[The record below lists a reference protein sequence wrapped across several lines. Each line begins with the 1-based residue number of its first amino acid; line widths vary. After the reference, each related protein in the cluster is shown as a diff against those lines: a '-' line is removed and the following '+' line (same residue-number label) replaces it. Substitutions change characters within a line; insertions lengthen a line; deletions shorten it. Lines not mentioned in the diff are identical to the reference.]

1 MSGKHQLWK
10 IPTAH
15 MAGSKQQIR
24 SHLGLWSS
32 RTRRLCLSTSILR
45 IHCVLC
51 SGLGTGDPVRACSVT
66 SVVFNLW
73 WPHGLYPTGYSVHGI
88 LPTRILEWVA
98 ISSLR
103 GSSPLRDRTCIS
115 CVSCTG
121 RQVLYHWTTWEAYW
135 RPPHVENSICSTHIH
150 ANAKLV
156 HDVSMTWHE
165 SRVSQPHHYWHLG
178 LDHSLLRGAALWIGG
193 CLTTSLAL
201 PSRCQQHL
209 PEGKWGS
216 TKIASG
222 WFEERTAKKIA
233 LCWIA
238 RGE

>member
-1 MSGKHQLWK
+1 MSRKHQLWK

-66 SVVFNLW
+66 WVVFNSW
-73 WPHGLYPTGYSVHGI
+73 WPHGLYPPGYSVHGI

-103 GSSPLRDRTCIS
+103 GSSPLRGRTCIS
-115 CVSCTG
+115 CVSCTEDLPRSGIQPASPVSPALAG
-121 RQVLYHWTTWEAYW
+121 RFFTTE
-135 RPPHVENSICSTHIH
+135 PPGKPTGDPRMSRALSAPLTFMQMLNWFVMYLRHGMRAGFLSLTITDTLGWIILCYEGLPCE
-150 ANAKLV
+150 LE
-156 HDVSMTWHE
+156 DV
-165 SRVSQPHHYWHLG
+165 
-178 LDHSLLRGAALWIGG
+178 
-193 CLTTSLAL
+193 
-201 PSRCQQHL
+201 
-209 PEGKWGS
+209 
-216 TKIASG
+216 
-222 WFEERTAKKIA
+222 
-233 LCWIA
+233 
-238 RGE
+238 